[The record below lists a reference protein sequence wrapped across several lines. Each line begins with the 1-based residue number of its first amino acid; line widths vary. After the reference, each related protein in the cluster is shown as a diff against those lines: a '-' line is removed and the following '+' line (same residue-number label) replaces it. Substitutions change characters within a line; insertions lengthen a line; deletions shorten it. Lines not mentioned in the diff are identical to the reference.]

1 MEWFFIRKKSAKD
14 LVRYILK
21 LKSDKKKLNK
31 FSINSR
37 SLAVK
42 KFEVKKVK

>member
-1 MEWFFIRKKSAKD
+1 MEWFLLEKSAKD

-42 KFEVKKVK
+42 KFEEKR